1 MIVAFCIIV
10 KPVCIISPQLFN
22 GGNLYHILMKVG
34 WSQLLA
40 KQLVY
45 FRKRKGVTQQEVAD
59 ALGFSRATYAH
70 YEIGRRE
77 PDNEMLQKLADYFGT
92 STDSLLGRKD
102 TLAHAGHEGS
112 IVSSTEDTRKIP
124 IYDIGNRDEIFA
136 QTNIIGYVPISAD
149 IMADYAISMNDDSML
164 PSIKPEAKVIIRAQE
179 TFSNGQAVLAQLPEG
194 TYTIRRATQTDEGG
208 IILTPDNSSYAP
220 QHYNSANLR
229 ILGIVTHLITD
240 FT

>member
-1 MIVAFCIIV
+1 MFKV
-10 KPVCIISPQLFN
+10 QLRKLRKSK
-22 GGNLYHILMKVG
+22 GL
-34 WSQLLA
+34 SQYALA
-40 KQLVY
+40 EQL
-45 FRKRKGVTQQEVAD
+45 G
-59 ALGFSRATYAH
+59 LSRGQLAN
-70 YEIGRRE
+70 YEQGSRE
-77 PDNEMLQKLADYFGT
+77 PDYETLKVIANYFGVT
-92 STDSLLGRKD
+92 VDFLICADKTASEGFIP
-102 TLAHAGHEGS
+102 LAQTGQEGS

-136 QTNIIGYVPISAD
+136 KKNIVGHVPISAD

-179 TFSNGQAVLAQLPEG
+179 TFSNGQAILAQLPEG
-194 TYTIRRATQTDEGG
+194 TYTIRRATQTDDGG